1 MKKHNSS
8 QNVAHSKY
16 KNVFGEEPIDLWSF
30 NEPSM
35 IKKSHNNKDNHF
47 EKFVNRSKATNRYKP
62 QLSLPNSNKVN
73 EKKIIRT
80 RSVERT
86 TPSYKITNSSSS
98 LPKKV
103 NTKPKRTNNINVS
116 ISDYKNPDKVVKY
129 IKNKCNE
136 KNITQH
142 QPQKKVSKQKN
153 KKIEEI
159 SNNLYN
165 KKTLS
170 IDYELQR
177 KIKQMKDEAQM
188 KQELSEC
195 TFKPKLYTNN
205 NNMNFKKINNEE
217 NNLYDQQNKWLN
229 AVNEK
234 KEKNFEKKM
243 NKELEGCSF
252 NPKITKMPNFNATN
266 IVNKNAVERGLYYS
280 KIRNAKRQSAEKQKR
295 NEKDFA
301 KIYDERKKK
310 EKEALT
316 NVFTVNQ
323 LNVNHYSD
331 SNSKSQL
338 SNQKMSNPQSEKQMD
353 VVVDADFEMKKEQLM
368 KELHNWK
375 NEDETGSEEQDDFF
389 D

>member
-1 MKKHNSS
+1 
-8 QNVAHSKY
+8 
-16 KNVFGEEPIDLWSF
+16 
-30 NEPSM
+30 
-35 IKKSHNNKDNHF
+35 
-47 EKFVNRSKATNRYKP
+47 
-62 QLSLPNSNKVN
+62 
-73 EKKIIRT
+73 
-80 RSVERT
+80 
-86 TPSYKITNSSSS
+86 
-98 LPKKV
+98 
-103 NTKPKRTNNINVS
+103 
-116 ISDYKNPDKVVKY
+116 
-129 IKNKCNE
+129 
-136 KNITQH
+136 
-142 QPQKKVSKQKN
+142 
-153 KKIEEI
+153 
-159 SNNLYN
+159 
-165 KKTLS
+165 
-170 IDYELQR
+170 
-177 KIKQMKDEAQM
+177 MKDEAQM

-234 KEKNFEKKM
+234 KEKNFEKKL

-252 NPKITKMPNFNATN
+252 NPKITKMPNFNTTN
-266 IVNKNAVERGLYYS
+266 IVNKKAVGRGLYYS

-295 NEKDFA
+295 TEKDFA

-310 EKEALT
+310 EKETLT

-353 VVVDADFEMKKEQLM
+353 VVDVDFEMKKEQLM